1 VIDDK
6 IASLITQAT
15 PDELNKIRIF
25 KSRTEK
31 LLSNSLIQDGF
42 DWSIGLQIDQQGPSF
57 SFQLPS
63 DEAVD
68 SLLMRFRHFWLQ
80 SEPCNIIVILNII
93 SRYVPDT
100 RGISESLKESW
111 RMGMLHSTN
120 IIIDDV
126 PLKTEKL
133 IDIWLNAEFF
143 HNDQNKKKTELD
155 NLIDK
160 IDFYS
165 PGFAKFLLVGSV
177 RERRNVI
184 FEVHKLLTKVQ

>member
-1 VIDDK
+1 
-6 IASLITQAT
+6 
-15 PDELNKIRIF
+15 
-25 KSRTEK
+25 
-31 LLSNSLIQDGF
+31 
-42 DWSIGLQIDQQGPSF
+42 
-57 SFQLPS
+57 
-63 DEAVD
+63 
-68 SLLMRFRHFWLQ
+68 
-80 SEPCNIIVILNII
+80 
-93 SRYVPDT
+93 
-100 RGISESLKESW
+100 
-111 RMGMLHSTN
+111 MGMLHSTN

>member
-1 VIDDK
+1 MIDDK

-15 PDELNKIRIF
+15 PDELKKIRIF

-42 DWSIGLQIDQQGPSF
+42 NWSIGLQIDQKGPSF

-80 SEPCNIIVILNII
+80 DEPCNLFVILNII
-93 SRYVPDT
+93 NRYIPDARNHT
-100 RGISESLKESW
+100 KPLKESW
-111 RMGMLHSTN
+111 KMGMLHSTN

-126 PLKTEKL
+126 PLTTEKL

-143 HNDQNKKKTELD
+143 HNDQTEKKTELD

-177 RERRNVI
+177 RECCNVI
-184 FEVHKLLTKVQ
+184 FEVNKLLTKVQ